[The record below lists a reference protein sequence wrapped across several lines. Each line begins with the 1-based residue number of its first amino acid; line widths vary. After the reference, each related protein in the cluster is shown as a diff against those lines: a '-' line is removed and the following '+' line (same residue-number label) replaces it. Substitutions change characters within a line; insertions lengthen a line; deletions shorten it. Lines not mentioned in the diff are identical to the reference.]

1 MIIFGGLGSTNPLPN
16 YTRGHQETW
25 NGFSISLRSQ
35 DPKRGI
41 LPKGTNKTQGMSWGD
56 GGQQRLWAHHH
67 GGSENLAPCRYDQ
80 RSDASKC
87 TP

>member
-1 MIIFGGLGSTNPLPN
+1 MIIFVGLGSTNPLPN
-16 YTRGHQETW
+16 YTLDHQKTW

-56 GGQQRLWAHHH
+56 GAQQRL
-67 GGSENLAPCRYDQ
+67 
-80 RSDASKC
+80 
-87 TP
+87 